1 MAHVSNV
8 VHLLVVFF
16 FFFFVA
22 KILLEYGHVHLF
34 SIVYGC
40 FHITTADL
48 GYSSDSMTYKAE
60 SIEYLTLCWKCLLI
74 SELDAYVETW
84 TYL

>member
-8 VHLLVVFF
+8 VHLLVV

-34 SIVYGC
+34 TIINGC
-40 FHITTADL
+40 FHITTAEL
-48 GYSSDSMTYKAE
+48 GCSSDHMTCKAE
-60 SIEYLTLCWKCLLI
+60 SIEYLTLC
-74 SELDAYVETW
+74 
-84 TYL
+84 